1 MHCACIGPKFCAK
14 IHILALQHVYF
25 FSDSVLYFISCVLYS
40 IPLQQFNLDSYI
52 IAHLRFIPITSDI
65 LEKKSLC
72 LMSLCLMSL
81 LTDISRPT
89 YERSSKLFKQIFPNR
104 QLKLSCIYA
113 QAFLIFLRYVQSVLT
128 FWVQFTA
135 DLLNFTF
142 SNCDFFIITWPI
154 PSVILLD
161 MTTHPFQSFLWLRAL
176 LSTGIF
182 KADKMVI
189 CIFSSF
195 WNIQYSNILSSV
207 ESSSLVSFFTY
218 YYYHNYQSV
227 MQYNMILMQLCL
239 YQILA
244 PNRYLFSRPT

>member
-1 MHCACIGPKFCAK
+1 M
-14 IHILALQHVYF
+14 
-25 FSDSVLYFISCVLYS
+25 
-40 IPLQQFNLDSYI
+40 
-52 IAHLRFIPITSDI
+52 TS
-65 LEKKSLC
+65 
-72 LMSLCLMSL
+72 
-81 LTDISRPT
+81 
-89 YERSSKLFKQIFPNR
+89 
-104 QLKLSCIYA
+104 
-113 QAFLIFLRYVQSVLT
+113 
-128 FWVQFTA
+128 
-135 DLLNFTF
+135 
-142 SNCDFFIITWPI
+142 
-154 PSVILLD
+154 
-161 MTTHPFQSFLWLRAL
+161 HPFQSFLWLRAL